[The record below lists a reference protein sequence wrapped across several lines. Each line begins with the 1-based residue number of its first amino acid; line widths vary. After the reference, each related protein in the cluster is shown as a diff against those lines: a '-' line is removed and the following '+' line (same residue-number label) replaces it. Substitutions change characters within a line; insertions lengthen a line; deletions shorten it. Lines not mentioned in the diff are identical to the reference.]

1 MYPRAKQE
9 RCWVPPCQDHPFF
22 MMVRTWELAEH
33 SFPEIA
39 QLAFAPEWLRI
50 ISLEEERLVVGGSL
64 KINADI
70 QSYSSNSNL
79 HLPWNGNWK
88 CLNTPQIILVKLL
101 FIYFFSFSINYN
113 KAFLPGQYPPPIPPN
128 LCRYCPTMIGNIDCF
143 RDKPLGTYLRDY
155 LDWLSPHACLWG
167 TI

>member
-1 MYPRAKQE
+1 
-9 RCWVPPCQDHPFF
+9 

-70 QSYSSNSNL
+70 QSYPSNSNL
-79 HLPWNGNWK
+79 HLP
-88 CLNTPQIILVKLL
+88 
-101 FIYFFSFSINYN
+101 
-113 KAFLPGQYPPPIPPN
+113 
-128 LCRYCPTMIGNIDCF
+128 
-143 RDKPLGTYLRDY
+143 
-155 LDWLSPHACLWG
+155 
-167 TI
+167 